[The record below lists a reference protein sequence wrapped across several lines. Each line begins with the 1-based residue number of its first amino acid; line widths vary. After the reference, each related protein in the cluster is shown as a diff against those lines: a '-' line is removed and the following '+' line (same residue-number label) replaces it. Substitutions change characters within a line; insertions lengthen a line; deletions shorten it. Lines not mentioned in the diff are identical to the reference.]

1 LHDIAR
7 KGLIEVATKTQQ
19 PPKRKQRETFGAVR
33 KLPSGR
39 IQASY
44 TGEDGKRY
52 NAPHTFDNM
61 TDARGWL
68 SIQQAKIHTGQW
80 SPMDAARA
88 HAGKASRSAAFGEY
102 AQQWL
107 ETRTNR
113 HGEHLL
119 PRTREEYE
127 RLLRGPLD
135 VLTTERLVAMTPE
148 MVRAWY
154 SDQIATGAKT
164 QTARAYGLLKSVLN
178 TAMQDGR
185 IVANPCMIR
194 GAQNAKTGKKV
205 VPPTPAELQIILE
218 HISPRYKAAVVI
230 AAWAGC
236 RYGELTELRRKDLR
250 LIKDGGAVQT
260 IIVDV
265 ARGVTQITGK
275 GFIVGKTKSEA
286 GVRSIVLPPHVNDVV
301 VAHLNDHVEKSPNAL
316 LFPASDGVT
325 HLAQSSFAKHW
336 YPAREAAHRED
347 MPWHALRH
355 YGATRAALA
364 GATLKELQERLGH
377 STVAAAMRY
386 QHTAGRDSELARRMS
401 ELAET

>member
-1 LHDIAR
+1 M
-7 KGLIEVATKTQQ
+7 AT
-19 PPKRKQRETFGAVR
+19 KRKQRESFGAVR

-52 NAPHTFDNM
+52 NAPHTFDAM

-80 SPMDAARA
+80 SAMDATRA
-88 HAGKASRSAAFGEY
+88 DAGKSSRSATFGEY
-102 AQQWL
+102 AREWL

-135 VLTTERLVAMTPE
+135 VLASERLVAMTPE
-148 MVRAWY
+148 MIRAWY
-154 SDQIATGAKT
+154 SEMIATGAKT

-178 TAMQDGR
+178 TAVQDGR

-194 GAQNAKTGKKV
+194 GAQNARTGKRV
-205 VPPTPAELQIILE
+205 EPPTPAELQTILE
-218 HISPRYKAAVVI
+218 RITDRYKAAVVI

-236 RYGELTELRRKDLR
+236 RYGELTELRRKDIR
-250 LIKDGGAVQT
+250 LIKDGSTVTT

-265 ARGVTQITGK
+265 ARAVTQVTGQ
-275 GFIVGKTKSEA
+275 GFIIGKTKSEA

-301 VAHLNDHVEKSPNAL
+301 LHHLDAHVDRSPSAL
-316 LFPASDGVT
+316 LFPASDGT
-325 HLAQSSFAKHW
+325 SHLAQSSFAKHW
-336 YPAREAAHRED
+336 YPARKAAHRED

-386 QHTAGRDSELARRMS
+386 QHTAGRDEELARRMS
-401 ELAET
+401 ALA